1 MLKINRLKIKITATN
16 KVYQFDE
23 CFSSGLNIIASDDN
37 TRGKSSV
44 LIAIYYCLGFE
55 EIIGGLNEKVLTSA
69 YKNQIEDKDTSWP
82 VLESGAYLEISNGTD
97 EITIYRS
104 AKHET
109 RDSKLVTVYFSKL
122 DYIYNVDT
130 TSEDYYVHMK
140 FAATNRSGFHTFLE
154 KFLQIELPLVPASD
168 GVDRKLYLQLVFAAM
183 FIEQKNGWS
192 GIYSGMPYLAIKD
205 AKKRVT
211 EFILAL
217 ETFENERK
225 RNQLLN
231 KERYQKEQWKNLF
244 AEMRVF
250 QSSAQCYV
258 KNIPQIPEILPEK
271 FEKNVAIVRMVG
283 DNVGID
289 EWISQLQEEHDTL
302 KTVRPRVIDNYD
314 ELQNEL
320 QEVEKVIEEN
330 NNEIHTIQQEL
341 NITTRKIQEINKN
354 LDVIKQ
360 DITNNKD
367 AKKLKILGS
376 NLGAESFQGRCPVCN
391 QKIQDSLLPVQHDT
405 NVMSIEETINHL
417 TAQKEM
423 FEFAYEYQ
431 TNRKQQLSTALDN
444 IRNVQMK
451 LYRLAKSLRRDLY
464 SVDEDLSETI
474 IYKRMS
480 IEHKIQELEDFKNK
494 ISNIVDRFKD
504 LSVNW
509 KKLLQEKAQ
518 LPEKG
523 FNDKDRTKLTE
534 LKKNFICNLQ
544 DYEYTS
550 ISNVR
555 AIEISD
561 DNYLPVIDNFD
572 MKFDSSASDNVRAIW
587 AYTMALLQTS
597 EKCGGNHP
605 GLLIFDEPAQHSI
618 GAVDTKAF
626 FDSILNLGDNCQVI
640 IGITINNADIR
651 EVISE
656 IGEEKCNVVNIGE
669 KAFE

>member
-69 YKNQIEDKDTSWP
+69 YKNQIEDKDSSWP

-122 DYIYNVDT
+122 DDIYNADT
-130 TSEDYYVHMK
+130 TSEDYYVHMPY
-140 FAATNRSGFHTFLE
+140 AATNKSGFHTFLE

-244 AEMRVF
+244 AEMRVL

-258 KNIPQIPEILPEK
+258 KNIPQTPEILPDK

-330 NNEIHTIQQEL
+330 NNEIHTTQQEL

-417 TAQKEM
+417 AAQKEM

-431 TNRKQQLSTALDN
+431 TNRKQQLSTVLDN

-518 LPEKG
+518 LPKKG

-534 LKKNFICNLQ
+534 LKKNFIRNLQ

-618 GAVDTKAF
+618 GSIDTKAF
-626 FDSILNLGDNCQVI
+626 FDSILDLGERCQVI

-669 KAFE
+669 KAFV

>member
-550 ISNVR
+550 TSNVR

-669 KAFE
+669 KAFV

>member
-154 KFLQIELPLVPASD
+154 KFLQIELPLVLASD

-669 KAFE
+669 KAFV

>member
-225 RNQLLN
+225 QNQLLN

>member
-360 DITNNKD
+360 YITNNKD

-669 KAFE
+669 KAFV

>member
-494 ISNIVDRFKD
+494 ISNIVDRFKN

-669 KAFE
+669 KAFV

>member
-44 LIAIYYCLGFE
+44 LIAIYYCFGFE

-231 KERYQKEQWKNLF
+231 KERYQKEQWKNLYE
-244 AEMRVF
+244 EMRVL
-250 QSSAQCYV
+250 QSSVQCYV
-258 KNIPQIPEILPEK
+258 KNIPQTPEILPEE

-289 EWISQLQEEHDTL
+289 DWISQLQEEHDTL
-302 KTVRPRVIDNYD
+302 KTVRPRIIDNYD

-330 NNEIHTIQQEL
+330 NNEIHTIQQDL
-341 NITTRKIQEINKN
+341 HVTTRKIQEINKN
-354 LDVIKQ
+354 LDVIRQ

-367 AKKLKILGS
+367 AKKLKMLGS
-376 NLGAESFQGRCPVCN
+376 NLGSESFQGRCPVCN

-405 NVMSIEETINHL
+405 NVMSIDETINHL

-431 TNRKQQLSTALDN
+431 VNRKQQLNIALDN
-444 IRNVQMK
+444 IRNAQMK

-480 IEHKIQELEDFKNK
+480 IEHRIQELEDFKNK
-494 ISNIVDRFKD
+494 ISNIVERFKE
-504 LSVNW
+504 LSENW

-523 FNDKDRTKLTE
+523 FNDKDRKKLTR
-534 LKKNFICNLQ
+534 LKKNFIRDLQ

-550 ISNVR
+550 ISNVS

-669 KAFE
+669 KAFV

>member
-494 ISNIVDRFKD
+494 ISNVVDRFKD

>member
-122 DYIYNVDT
+122 DDIYNVDT
-130 TSEDYYVHMK
+130 TSEDYYVHMPY
-140 FAATNRSGFHTFLE
+140 AATNNSGFHTFLE
-154 KFLQIELPLVPASD
+154 KFLQIELPLVPSSD

-244 AEMRVF
+244 AEMRVL

-258 KNIPQIPEILPEK
+258 KNIPQTPEILPEK

-289 EWISQLQEEHDTL
+289 EWISQLQEEHDIL

-405 NVMSIEETINHL
+405 NVMSIDETINHL

-431 TNRKQQLSTALDN
+431 VNRKQQLNIALDN
-444 IRNVQMK
+444 IRNAQMK

-480 IEHKIQELEDFKNK
+480 IEHRIQELEDFKNK
-494 ISNIVDRFKD
+494 ISNIVERFKE
-504 LSVNW
+504 LSENW

-523 FNDKDRTKLTE
+523 FNDKDRKKLTR
-534 LKKNFICNLQ
+534 LKKNFIRDLQ

-550 ISNVR
+550 ISNVS

-669 KAFE
+669 KAFV

>member
-626 FDSILNLGDNCQVI
+626 FDSIL
-640 IGITINNADIR
+640 
-651 EVISE
+651 
-656 IGEEKCNVVNIGE
+656 
-669 KAFE
+669 

>member
-597 EKCGGNHP
+597 EKWGGNHP

-669 KAFE
+669 KAFV

>member
-192 GIYSGMPYLAIKD
+192 GIYSGMLYLAIKD

-423 FEFAYEYQ
+423 FELAYEYQ

>member
-451 LYRLAKSLRRDLY
+451 LYRLAKSLRRDLH

-669 KAFE
+669 KAFV

>member
-109 RDSKLVTVYFSKL
+109 RYSKLVTVYFSKL

-669 KAFE
+669 KAFV

>member
-69 YKNQIEDKDTSWP
+69 YKNQIEDKDISWP

-109 RDSKLVTVYFSKL
+109 RNSKLVTVYFSKL
-122 DYIYNVDT
+122 DDIYNVDT
-130 TSEDYYVHMK
+130 TSEDYYVHMPY
-140 FAATNRSGFHTFLE
+140 AATNNSGFHTFLE
-154 KFLQIELPLVPASD
+154 KFLQIELPLVPSSD

-244 AEMRVF
+244 AEMRVL

-258 KNIPQIPEILPEK
+258 KNIPQTPEILPEK

-289 EWISQLQEEHDTL
+289 EWISQLQEEHDIL

-405 NVMSIEETINHL
+405 NVMSIDETINHL

-431 TNRKQQLSTALDN
+431 VNRKQQLNIALDN
-444 IRNVQMK
+444 IRNAQMK

-480 IEHKIQELEDFKNK
+480 IEHRIQELEDFKNK
-494 ISNIVDRFKD
+494 ISNIVERFKE
-504 LSVNW
+504 LSENW

-523 FNDKDRTKLTE
+523 FNDKDRKKLTR
-534 LKKNFICNLQ
+534 LKKNFIRDLQ

-550 ISNVR
+550 ISNVS

-669 KAFE
+669 KAFV

>member
-271 FEKNVAIVRMVG
+271 FEKNVAIVWMVG

-669 KAFE
+669 KAFV

>member
-44 LIAIYYCLGFE
+44 LIEIYYCLGFE

-669 KAFE
+669 KAFV

>member
-431 TNRKQQLSTALDN
+431 VNRKQQLNIALDN
-444 IRNVQMK
+444 IRNAQMK

-480 IEHKIQELEDFKNK
+480 IEHRIQELEDFKNK
-494 ISNIVDRFKD
+494 ISNIVERFKE
-504 LSVNW
+504 LSENW

-523 FNDKDRTKLTE
+523 FNDKDRKKLTR
-534 LKKNFICNLQ
+534 LKKNFIRDLQ

-550 ISNVR
+550 ISNVS

-669 KAFE
+669 KAFV

>member
-122 DYIYNVDT
+122 DDIYNADT
-130 TSEDYYVHMK
+130 TSEDYYVHMPY
-140 FAATNRSGFHTFLE
+140 AATNKSGFHTFLE

-244 AEMRVF
+244 AEMRVL

-258 KNIPQIPEILPEK
+258 KNIPQTPEILPEK

-283 DNVGID
+283 DNEGID

-597 EKCGGNHP
+597 EKCGGNHQ

-669 KAFE
+669 KAFV

>member
-168 GVDRKLYLQLVFAAM
+168 GVDRKIYLQLVFAAM

-669 KAFE
+669 KAFV

>member
-320 QEVEKVIEEN
+320 QELEKVIEEN

-640 IGITINNADIR
+640 IGITINNADIQ

-669 KAFE
+669 KAFV

>member
-183 FIEQKNGWS
+183 FIEQKNEWS

-605 GLLIFDEPAQHSI
+605 VLLIFDEPAQHSI

-669 KAFE
+669 KAFV

>member
-109 RDSKLVTVYFSKL
+109 RDSKLVTVYFSKM

-231 KERYQKEQWKNLF
+231 KERYQKEQWKNPY
-244 AEMRVF
+244 AEMRVL
-250 QSSAQCYV
+250 QSSVQCYV
-258 KNIPQIPEILPEK
+258 KNILQTPEILPEE

-289 EWISQLQEEHDTL
+289 DWISQLQEEHDTL
-302 KTVRPRVIDNYD
+302 KTVRPRIIDNYD

-330 NNEIHTIQQEL
+330 NNEIHTIQQDL
-341 NITTRKIQEINKN
+341 HVTTRKIQEINKN
-354 LDVIKQ
+354 LDVIRQ

-367 AKKLKILGS
+367 AKKLKMLGS
-376 NLGAESFQGRCPVCN
+376 NLGSESFQGRCPVCN

-405 NVMSIEETINHL
+405 NVMSIDETINHL

-587 AYTMALLQTS
+587 VYTMALLQTS

>member
-109 RDSKLVTVYFSKL
+109 RDSKLVTVYFSKM

-669 KAFE
+669 KAFV

>member
-289 EWISQLQEEHDTL
+289 DWISQLQEEHDTL
-302 KTVRPRVIDNYD
+302 KTVRPRIIDNYD

-330 NNEIHTIQQEL
+330 NNEIHTIQQDL
-341 NITTRKIQEINKN
+341 HVTTRKIQEINKN
-354 LDVIKQ
+354 LDVIRQ

-367 AKKLKILGS
+367 AKKLKMLGS
-376 NLGAESFQGRCPVCN
+376 NLGSESFQGRCPVCN

-405 NVMSIEETINHL
+405 NVMSIDETINHL

-626 FDSILNLGDNCQVI
+626 FNSILNLGDNCQVI

>member
-1 MLKINRLKIKITATN
+1 
-16 KVYQFDE
+16 
-23 CFSSGLNIIASDDN
+23 
-37 TRGKSSV
+37 
-44 LIAIYYCLGFE
+44 
-55 EIIGGLNEKVLTSA
+55 
-69 YKNQIEDKDTSWP
+69 
-82 VLESGAYLEISNGTD
+82 
-97 EITIYRS
+97 
-104 AKHET
+104 
-109 RDSKLVTVYFSKL
+109 
-122 DYIYNVDT
+122 
-130 TSEDYYVHMK
+130 
-140 FAATNRSGFHTFLE
+140 
-154 KFLQIELPLVPASD
+154 
-168 GVDRKLYLQLVFAAM
+168 
-183 FIEQKNGWS
+183 
-192 GIYSGMPYLAIKD
+192 
-205 AKKRVT
+205 
-211 EFILAL
+211 
-217 ETFENERK
+217 
-225 RNQLLN
+225 
-231 KERYQKEQWKNLF
+231 
-244 AEMRVF
+244 
-250 QSSAQCYV
+250 
-258 KNIPQIPEILPEK
+258 
-271 FEKNVAIVRMVG
+271 
-283 DNVGID
+283 
-289 EWISQLQEEHDTL
+289 
-302 KTVRPRVIDNYD
+302 
-314 ELQNEL
+314 
-320 QEVEKVIEEN
+320 
-330 NNEIHTIQQEL
+330 
-341 NITTRKIQEINKN
+341 
-354 LDVIKQ
+354 
-360 DITNNKD
+360 
-367 AKKLKILGS
+367 
-376 NLGAESFQGRCPVCN
+376 
-391 QKIQDSLLPVQHDT
+391 
-405 NVMSIEETINHL
+405 MSIEETINHL

-444 IRNVQMK
+444 IRNIQMK

-534 LKKNFICNLQ
+534 LKKNFIRNLQ

>member
-69 YKNQIEDKDTSWP
+69 YKNQIEDKDTSWS

-669 KAFE
+669 KAFV

>member
-122 DYIYNVDT
+122 DDIYNADT
-130 TSEDYYVHMK
+130 TSEDYYVHMPY
-140 FAATNRSGFHTFLE
+140 AATNKSGFHTFLE

-244 AEMRVF
+244 AEMRVL

-258 KNIPQIPEILPEK
+258 KNIPQTPEILPDK

-330 NNEIHTIQQEL
+330 NNEIHTTQQEL

-405 NVMSIEETINHL
+405 NVMSIDETINHL

-431 TNRKQQLSTALDN
+431 VNRKQQLNIALDN
-444 IRNVQMK
+444 IRNAQMK

-480 IEHKIQELEDFKNK
+480 IEHRIQELEDFKNK
-494 ISNIVDRFKD
+494 ISNIVERFKE
-504 LSVNW
+504 LSENW

-523 FNDKDRTKLTE
+523 FNDKDRKKLTR
-534 LKKNFICNLQ
+534 LKKNFIRDLQ

-550 ISNVR
+550 ISNVS

-669 KAFE
+669 KAFV